1 MISNSELS
9 LFAMALS
16 DLSNKIAIWD
26 TKDSKLLSIID
37 NCRVKSP
44 SKFSSI
50 LSNVDFNFAILDKT
64 SSVLFA
70 NSLFISEVFEIILS
84 FIEFN
89 DNGDKR
95 TNEAYNK
102 NMKDTA
108 GTSPEEYEPQLEQQV
123 VDKQSA
129 EIDGV
134 SGATSSSDKA
144 KALFVAAIENA
155 NEGNTEKELVE

>member
-1 MISNSELS
+1 MKKGLIVGLCIGAISVS
-9 LFAMALS
+9 LVGCTS
-16 DLSNKIAIWD
+16 SNTESGMKDGVYQVETKNADEHGGKAKASITVADGKIAE
-26 TKDSKLLSIID
+26 
-37 NCRVKSP
+37 
-44 SKFSSI
+44 
-50 LSNVDFNFAILDKT
+50 A
-64 SSVLFA
+64 
-70 NSLFISEVFEIILS
+70 S